1 MCIIKIVEVFYM
13 KYFLAVDKGSFF
25 SNKERF
31 KRINLSSLNDLLAS
45 DNNLEAL
52 CTFTS
57 TFSSLAELK
66 SFLTSQK
73 LLEPRL
79 SIYDLTIVYFK
90 DFNKSMEIVYVCD
103 ANYFNLEYLKQ
114 AIYNQALN
122 PMFIKNFIEQYHNYK
137 KVSEEIRALKVFYAN
152 IYPDSKILY
161 RVISSFIEKL
171 CLEDSADKPTKNY
184 LELYKLAMFVSRQSN
199 PHRDQIIHEPIK
211 KEIEEK
217 NDINFPE
224 LKEPEEEQI
233 RWF

>member
-1 MCIIKIVEVFYM
+1 M
-13 KYFLAVDKGSFF
+13 KYFLAVDKGSLYN
-25 SNKERF
+25 NKKRF
-31 KRINLSSLNDLLAS
+31 KRIDLSSLNELLAS

-66 SFLTSQK
+66 AFLISQK
-73 LLEPRL
+73 FLEPRL
-79 SIYDLTIVYFK
+79 SIYDLVIVYLA
-90 DFNKSMEIVYVCD
+90 DFNKAMEIVYSCD
-103 ANYFNLEYLKQ
+103 INYFDLEYLKK

-122 PMFIKNFIEQYHNYK
+122 PMFIKSFIEKYRHYK
-137 KVSEEIRALKVFYAN
+137 KVTEEIQALKVFYSN

-161 RVISSFIEKL
+161 RVISSFVEKM
-171 CLEDSADKPTKNY
+171 CLEDVTDKPTKNY

-211 KEIEEK
+211 KEVENQNNIPSLEIE
-217 NDINFPE
+217 
-224 LKEPEEEQI
+224 EPEEEQI